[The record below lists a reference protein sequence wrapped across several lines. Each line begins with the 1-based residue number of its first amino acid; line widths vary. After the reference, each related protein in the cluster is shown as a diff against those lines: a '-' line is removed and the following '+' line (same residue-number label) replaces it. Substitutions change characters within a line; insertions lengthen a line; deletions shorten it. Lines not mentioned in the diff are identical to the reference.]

1 MCQENFSKFKDG
13 TWRLGDFITGDEAW
27 FYWQQSGKKQSNKN
41 RVAEGEKVRE
51 EVKVGRFEKEVVFEE
66 AKVCCWSIV

>member
-1 MCQENFSKFKDG
+1 M
-13 TWRLGDFITGDEAW
+13 
-27 FYWQQSGKKQSNKN
+27 KKQSNKN